1 MELASPKL
9 ELFYTKGKIK
19 GAVGGRGSVKSWGW
33 AQALVILM
41 TNYRM
46 RILCCREIQK
56 SIKASSYQ
64 LIVDTI
70 ERYGKTNDFEILK
83 TEICHKRTGAT
94 VIFAGLKTNPES
106 IKSGEGFNL
115 AIVEEA
121 ENVTDHS
128 IKILHPTV
136 FRNKGA
142 QVWYIW
148 NRRYPTDPVEKLFSQ
163 RANSEGVD
171 IEHFTYNDNPY
182 WTDEMEDERIEVFNE
197 SEALHSWIYG
207 GNYLAEGSNRLFS
220 LTLINESMNRV
231 NVDYYE
237 AKMILGVDI
246 ARKGHD
252 DTVLKRRQGFTDF
265 EDKAVNGFDSNQVE
279 RLIKDE
285 VLEHKVDTIVIDGT
299 GGHGTGVIDHLQKH
313 YKGTNVEVIEYNSS
327 YKAND
332 SGYFNT
338 RAEVYDR
345 AKVWM
350 EKGGK
355 VTNNDIFIE
364 ELQNIEYFY
373 NRSTN
378 QFQIEPKD
386 IIKNRIGRSP
396 DKVDAFTMTFFV
408 DDTMPNTNRV
418 SKSRGNKTA
427 WRFKK

>member
-1 MELASPKL
+1 MDLASPKL

-46 RILCCREIQK
+46 RVLCCREIQK

-70 ERYGKTNDFEILK
+70 DRYGKTKDFEILK
-83 TEICHKRTGAT
+83 TEIRHLGTGSLI
-94 VIFAGLKTNPES
+94 IFAGLKTNPES
-106 IKSGEGFNL
+106 IKSGEGFDL

-148 NRRYPTDPVEKLFSQ
+148 NRRYPTDPVEKLFAQ
-163 RANSEGVD
+163 RADSEGVEL
-171 IEHFTYNDNPY
+171 EHFTYNDNPY
-182 WTDEMEDERIEVFNE
+182 WTDEMEDERLEVLNE
-197 SEALHSWIYG
+197 SEALHDWIYG
-207 GNYLAEGSNRLFS
+207 GNYLAEGSSRLFP
-220 LTLINESMNRV
+220 LTLINKSLALENIDK
-231 NVDYYE
+231 VD

-246 ARKGHD
+246 ARFGSD
-252 DTVLKRRQGFTDF
+252 STVLKRRQGFKDF
-265 EDKAVNGFDSNQVE
+265 DDKALNGFDSIQVE
-279 RLIKDE
+279 RAIKDE
-285 VLEHKVDTIVIDGT
+285 VLEYEVDTIVIDCT
-299 GGHGTGVIDHLQKH
+299 GGHGTGVFDHLKDF
-313 YKGTNVEVIEYNSS
+313 YSGTNVEVIEYNSS
-327 YKAND
+327 YKANNAK
-332 SGYFNT
+332 YYNT
-338 RAEVYDR
+338 RAEVYDKAR
-345 AKVWM
+345 IWM
-350 EKGGK
+350 ESGGK

-373 NRSTN
+373 NKGTN
-378 QFQIEPKD
+378 QFQIEPKET
-386 IIKNRIGRSP
+386 IKTRIGRSP

-408 DDTMPNTNRV
+408 DDTKPNTNRV